1 MRTIDDVVRTS
12 LRSAFLCSLVFFETF
27 VSDTGQERKRRVI
40 RYGRTVQSL
49 DLTDF

>member
-1 MRTIDDVVRTS
+1 MVDDVVRTS

-27 VSDTGQERKRRVI
+27 VRDTGQERKLDVTGSQTI
-40 RYGRTVQSL
+40 VWTL